1 MRLSRGLDDRTHCEM
16 LEECDKPHVQC
27 TASKKTARQVL
38 AGLPANKAPAVSHAV
53 TAFNSGFSTQPP
65 TNPAPAPMP
74 FLAPVPFSFDFL
86 PFAGPSFGPV
96 APSLGY
102 SDLAPPTPT
111 ASPMSPHLCGGQE
124 SSHGLRSKPSR
135 ETSLPFDI
143 LRASAEIGRLQRKIE
158 AEEEEEEE
166 LGHQSEGLRQL
177 KKAPPAEEQEQE
189 QQQQQQHVS
198 VAHEGKTKKPPVAK
212 AAPPPQRK
220 GMRHGQYE
228 AHHRTDNRPRQVDRT
243 QSQDL
248 SRGSQCQEDTAS
260 NVSSSSLDL
269 VGGSESVEEG
279 AASAAVRADKLLDE
293 LATELLVKHGTAF
306 ESSLA
311 GSGYCADR
319 KRGRSE

>member
-1 MRLSRGLDDRTHCEM
+1 MDSSLLDAEICDGCRNVLVAGRGAVRISRPDEASWLTVNVPQTLCDRKTRLSPGLDDRTHCEI

-53 TAFNSGFSTQPP
+53 TAVNSGFSTQPP

-74 FLAPVPFSFDFL
+74 FPAPVPFSFGFL
-86 PFAGPSFGPV
+86 PFVGPSFGPI

-111 ASPMSPHLCGGQE
+111 ASPTPPHLCGGQQ

-177 KKAPPAEEQEQE
+177 KKAPPAEE
-189 QQQQQQHVS
+189 
-198 VAHEGKTKKPPVAK
+198 
-212 AAPPPQRK
+212 
-220 GMRHGQYE
+220 
-228 AHHRTDNRPRQVDRT
+228 
-243 QSQDL
+243 
-248 SRGSQCQEDTAS
+248 
-260 NVSSSSLDL
+260 
-269 VGGSESVEEG
+269 
-279 AASAAVRADKLLDE
+279 
-293 LATELLVKHGTAF
+293 
-306 ESSLA
+306 
-311 GSGYCADR
+311 
-319 KRGRSE
+319 